1 MIMSRNGA
9 RDHRVFRA
17 LRFWQL
23 SKTHQDEFRAQPR
36 ECSET
41 ALPCVCWLGGSRRVE
56 FGVPGWY
63 GSARHEVHYSATMV
77 GTEEA
82 GHPVLHETIGF
93 SQQQKLDNPVASGI
107 LSWRD
112 EEPSV
117 VVVHLAADETLPDR
131 TEVCDDFLR
140 LLLECGFAGAPTGQA
155 DTYSDT
161 CRNLVVWTRQFHRL
175 KSRPINKAI
184 EKSVKDCSVISAV
197 HD

>member
-1 MIMSRNGA
+1 MSFVHNL
-9 RDHRVFRA
+9 VNVLK
-17 LRFWQL
+17 LRFLASVGLEGRDGL
-23 SKTHQDEFRAQPR
+23 SLVFLGGMTVQDTRCTTLLR
-36 ECSET
+36 
-41 ALPCVCWLGGSRRVE
+41 WLGQRKRVTQCCTKPL
-56 FGVPGWY
+56 GLA
-63 GSARHEVHYSATMV
+63 SNKN
-77 GTEEA
+77 
-82 GHPVLHETIGF
+82 LTILWLLVF
-93 SQQQKLDNPVASGI
+93 CH
-107 LSWRD
+107 D

-175 KSRPINKAI
+175 KSRPISKAI